1 MSFFLESCNP
11 AYKPF
16 TSEERKEID
25 NTIKKIRTE
34 NELQTLLDSLR
45 NDQSVQ
51 LQKVDR
57 LTNLRE
63 MVVLRQLGKI
73 QRNKSHFDEAL
84 ATYNKG
90 LQLAESSGDTI
101 ESIQALNNIG
111 TCYRRLGFLDV
122 AVDYHYRA
130 WRMSEE
136 KVKSDTSFT
145 MRKSRVVSLNGLG
158 NIYLTQGNY
167 ERADSAFRI
176 ALKGESELNSHLGQ
190 AINYANLGAIYQH
203 WEQYDS
209 AWVHFCRSMHHNVLA
224 KSKLGIALC
233 HVNYGS
239 MHETEGDYERAS
251 QELQIAYEQMKELKD
266 EWHALSPLLSLV
278 DLTFEMKDYVQSEEY
293 LKQAFQIA
301 TKIQSNEHLAAIH
314 YNYYRLYAQKGDY
327 KKALDAHVKYTAY
340 QNGVV
345 DMEKLNKT
353 QNTSLT
359 IERIRKEQEISLARR
374 LYNEEKD
381 LRSNSIIV
389 FAFLLFLCAIVV
401 YLLLYSGRVKAKSHR
416 ILKKQ
421 SEMRE
426 AFFTNVT
433 HEFRT
438 PLTLILGL
446 SRSIGGNKELA
457 DDVRDMA
464 KVIERQGDSLLRLI
478 NELLYISKVKS
489 EIGNPDW
496 CRGNVAAY
504 IRMIVENFSTYAAE
518 KKIILNYVS
527 EDIFM
532 DFIPDYMNKAM
543 NNLLF
548 NAFKYTS
555 AYGTIE
561 IRLRAEKEKVYLSV
575 SDTGEGIPSEELPHL
590 FEPFIQGK
598 NKKSGSG
605 VGLALVHQ
613 IVESVHGA
621 IKVKSK
627 EGEGTTFL
635 ITFPL
640 RQKNAHLSPR
650 ELTGDA
656 EIDKCQQIVKQ
667 EVEEQLRTEEQMT
680 AALVESDLYSEESE
694 MHERILIV
702 EDNHDVAQYIGS
714 QLNNRYSLA
723 YAPNGRKGLEIA
735 REMIPDLIITDLM
748 MPELDGLE
756 MCKQI
761 RADELISHVPVIVI
775 TAKVTDN
782 DRIKGLEAGAD
793 AYLNKPFN
801 EDELQVRV
809 EKLLEQRRLLRE
821 KYSQAL
827 SEDKEDEVKEET
839 LTSTDA
845 NFLNKVTDGVHLLMK
860 QKEVTVTAIASNLC
874 MSTRQFQRKITAIT
888 GETPSAYIMQL
899 RIKQAKK
906 LMTSGGDMNITQ
918 VAEECGFEDASNFSR
933 TFKKHCGMTPTQ
945 FMNEE
950 NA

>member
-1 MSFFLESCNP
+1 
-11 AYKPF
+11 
-16 TSEERKEID
+16 
-25 NTIKKIRTE
+25 
-34 NELQTLLDSLR
+34 
-45 NDQSVQ
+45 
-51 LQKVDR
+51 
-57 LTNLRE
+57 
-63 MVVLRQLGKI
+63 
-73 QRNKSHFDEAL
+73 
-84 ATYNKG
+84 
-90 LQLAESSGDTI
+90 
-101 ESIQALNNIG
+101 
-111 TCYRRLGFLDV
+111 
-122 AVDYHYRA
+122 
-130 WRMSEE
+130 
-136 KVKSDTSFT
+136 
-145 MRKSRVVSLNGLG
+145 
-158 NIYLTQGNY
+158 
-167 ERADSAFRI
+167 
-176 ALKGESELNSHLGQ
+176 
-190 AINYANLGAIYQH
+190 
-203 WEQYDS
+203 
-209 AWVHFCRSMHHNVLA
+209 
-224 KSKLGIALC
+224 
-233 HVNYGS
+233 
-239 MHETEGDYERAS
+239 
-251 QELQIAYEQMKELKD
+251 
-266 EWHALSPLLSLV
+266 
-278 DLTFEMKDYVQSEEY
+278 
-293 LKQAFQIA
+293 
-301 TKIQSNEHLAAIH
+301 
-314 YNYYRLYAQKGDY
+314 
-327 KKALDAHVKYTAY
+327 
-340 QNGVV
+340 
-345 DMEKLNKT
+345 
-353 QNTSLT
+353 
-359 IERIRKEQEISLARR
+359 
-374 LYNEEKD
+374 
-381 LRSNSIIV
+381 
-389 FAFLLFLCAIVV
+389 
-401 YLLLYSGRVKAKSHR
+401 
-416 ILKKQ
+416 
-421 SEMRE
+421 
-426 AFFTNVT
+426 
-433 HEFRT
+433 
-438 PLTLILGL
+438 
-446 SRSIGGNKELA
+446 
-457 DDVRDMA
+457 
-464 KVIERQGDSLLRLI
+464 
-478 NELLYISKVKS
+478 
-489 EIGNPDW
+489 
-496 CRGNVAAY
+496 
-504 IRMIVENFSTYAAE
+504 MIVENFSTYAAE

-723 YAPNGRKGLEIA
+723 YAPNGCKGLEIA

-827 SEDKEDEVKEET
+827 LKDKEDEVKEET
-839 LTSTDA
+839 LTPTDA

-945 FMNEE
+945 FMNEG